1 MYLSFLKLFV
11 WEARSTVTPVLS
23 EIDWCNDFWDVGT
36 IISLFSENEKS
47 ITVIDSVIKMMTL
60 TRYR

>member
-1 MYLSFLKLFV
+1 MYLYFLKLFV
-11 WEARSTVTPVLS
+11 CEARSTVAPMLR

-36 IISLFSENEKS
+36 IISLFSENEQS

-60 TRYR
+60 TRYW